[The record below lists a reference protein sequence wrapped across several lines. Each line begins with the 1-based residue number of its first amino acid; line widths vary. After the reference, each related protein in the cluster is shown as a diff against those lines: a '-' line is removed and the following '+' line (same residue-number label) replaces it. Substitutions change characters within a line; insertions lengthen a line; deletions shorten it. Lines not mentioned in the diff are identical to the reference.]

1 MDYRPVDLK
10 FGFNYAV
17 FKGTNEELPDYA
29 ELFYDK
35 EPIGFY
41 MGEYSGK
48 DSPCGKPGTEEIWN
62 IYTNKKI
69 GTVSELRTKLTTTGK
84 PGQSTSQSTIDRL
97 KNLPAP
103 SWILPSTSP
112 FTESYSK
119 SARDDAGAEVS
130 GGRRTIKRGNKKK
143 KKVSM
148 RKKRKRSLK
157 IKKKRKRSLKIKKK
171 RKKGSHFTKFKKKK
185 LYK

>member
-1 MDYRPVDLK
+1 MDFRPVDLVA
-10 FGFNYAV
+10 GLNYAV

-29 ELFYDK
+29 QLFYDK

-48 DSPCGKPGTEEIWN
+48 DSPVGKPGTDEIWN

-69 GTVSELRTKLTTTGK
+69 GTVSELKTKLTTTGK
-84 PGQSTSQSTIDRL
+84 PDQPTIDEL

-119 SARDDAGAEVS
+119 SANDGGDMVS

-171 RKKGSHFTKFKKKK
+171 RKKGSRRKN
-185 LYK
+185 